1 MAVNAAVYRVV
12 AERLQMPPREQRGYR
27 YSSGE
32 ADQ

>member
-12 AERLQMPPREQRGYR
+12 ADRLAMPPREQRKYR
-27 YSSGE
+27 YASGE